1 MLRYHRESILLSL
14 LCAVQVVIFCQS
26 WFLVDKTARKSFP
39 SRIRASS
46 SVERLQEVSPTRRLA
61 NGPHL
66 ITEDVS
72 EWLSSTAD
80 PPDTPG
86 AFLHLGKTGG
96 STLSSLLRNGCH
108 SHIMPKPCHVI
119 PESEESYLSRLSTY
133 YHMPDFPK
141 LANYTSY
148 AFYTLTLR
156 DPLDRTISSLI
167 YTHPA
172 NQESLGNNVRYRHRQ
187 FFSPCFPDLD
197 AFAAAL
203 HRYHKRTPRKNDK
216 CSRSAYRSL
225 HNEAKW
231 VEHLYYDTKY
241 MVTTAMVPNRTI
253 LIIRMEHLAD
263 DWISAN
269 KYLGQTHVVP
279 PAQFLRQH
287 NETLPVQDISATSR
301 QYLCAALA
309 DEYAA
314 YFRLIWMAQN
324 LEAHDRQDAYTKAIQ
339 QCPQLD
345 LPNIQEM
352 AQGAGRRP

>member
-1 MLRYHRESILLSL
+1 M
-14 LCAVQVVIFCQS
+14 
-26 WFLVDKTARKSFP
+26 
-39 SRIRASS
+39 
-46 SVERLQEVSPTRRLA
+46 
-61 NGPHL
+61 
-66 ITEDVS
+66 
-72 EWLSSTAD
+72 
-80 PPDTPG
+80 
-86 AFLHLGKTGG
+86 
-96 STLSSLLRNGCH
+96 
-108 SHIMPKPCHVI
+108 
-119 PESEESYLSRLSTY
+119 
-133 YHMPDFPK
+133 
-141 LANYTSY
+141 
-148 AFYTLTLR
+148 
-156 DPLDRTISSLI
+156 
-167 YTHPA
+167 
-172 NQESLGNNVRYRHRQ
+172 
-187 FFSPCFPDLD
+187 
-197 AFAAAL
+197 
-203 HRYHKRTPRKNDK
+203 
-216 CSRSAYRSL
+216 
-225 HNEAKW
+225 
-231 VEHLYYDTKY
+231 EHLYYDTKY